1 MKIRE
6 KVEMELRI
14 AETMEIEVRKRIQE
28 LLPKENVSDIKI
40 DLLYNMAKEYHDKI
54 TLLNDILTYE
64 D

>member
-28 LLPKENVSDIKI
+28 LLPNENVSDIKL